1 MLGENIKGLRR
12 AYSLNKVELAAK
24 LGVSKQTI
32 SNWENNNVQPSID
45 TLIKIA
51 KFFDVTTDYLLDLN
65 LSDRAV
71 DVRDLT
77 EQEIG
82 HIQAIID
89 DIRKSRKGESN

>member
-1 MLGENIKGLRR
+1 MLGENIKGLRN
-12 AYSLNKVELAAK
+12 AYNLNKVGLAAK

-51 KFFDVTTDYLLDLN
+51 RVFDVTTDYLLDMN
-65 LSDRAV
+65 ISDRAV

-77 EQEIG
+77 PQEIAN
-82 HIQAIID
+82 IQAIVD
-89 DIRKSRKGESN
+89 DIRKNRKTDN

>member
-1 MLGENIKGLRR
+1 MLGENIKGLRT
-12 AYSLNKVELAAK
+12 AHSLNKVELATK

-45 TLIKIA
+45 TLVKIA

-65 LSDRAV
+65 ISDRVV

-77 EQEIG
+77 EKEVG

-89 DIRKSRKGESN
+89 DIRKGRKSEID